1 MTFLPCLLKANKM
14 TDLEKLEARIE
25 AVDTAVANVKMA
37 MGVDRKMSHEK
48 HTNGHYTKALQEL
61 TTIQEQLN
69 ALRVRMIAVGR

>member
-1 MTFLPCLLKANKM
+1 M

-25 AVDTAVANVKMA
+25 AVDTAIANVKMA

-61 TTIQEQLN
+61 VDIQTSLN
-69 ALRVRMIAVGR
+69 GLRVRMIAVGR